1 MQRIL
6 DTDRRVLIFL
16 FIFGVLLLALRW
28 RELRRYRR
36 LRRQRRSR
44 RGCAADQPSG
54 ELEVVQCEQYRSLV
68 GEP

>member
-16 FIFGVLLLALRW
+16 FIFGVLLLALGW
-28 RELRRYRR
+28 REL
-36 LRRQRRSR
+36 RRSR

-54 ELEVVQCEQYRSLV
+54 ELEVVHCEQYRSLV